1 MDSIESLNRRT
12 IKYIIMG
19 QIKNVGHKTSL
30 GRHHKENVGHKA
42 FCGRHQKNNVKPY
55 RGMTEYEFERLR
67 LARLSIILS
76 FVERLIGRLVPFLI
90 LFLL

>member
-1 MDSIESLNRRT
+1 MCT
-12 IKYIIMG
+12 KYVEHGFHRVFEPANHKIINMV
-19 QIKNVGHKTSL
+19 KNK
-30 GRHHKENVGHKA
+30 NVGHKA

-76 FVERLIGRLVPFLI
+76 FVERLIGRLVPFLFY
-90 LFLL
+90 L